1 MTYTFYVQVKMLY
14 KHLMQ
19 LRNQKSFSV
28 FGFCY
33 AIGIVES
40 PLKDMGWYASK
51 YGNISWDFAA
61 LYNWF

>member
-1 MTYTFYVQVKMLY
+1 
-14 KHLMQ
+14 MQ
-19 LRNQKSFSV
+19 LRNRKSFSV
-28 FGFCY
+28 VGFCY

>member
-19 LRNQKSFSV
+19 LRNRKSFSV
-28 FGFCY
+28 VGYCY

-40 PLKDMGWYASK
+40 PLKDMA
-51 YGNISWDFAA
+51 
-61 LYNWF
+61 